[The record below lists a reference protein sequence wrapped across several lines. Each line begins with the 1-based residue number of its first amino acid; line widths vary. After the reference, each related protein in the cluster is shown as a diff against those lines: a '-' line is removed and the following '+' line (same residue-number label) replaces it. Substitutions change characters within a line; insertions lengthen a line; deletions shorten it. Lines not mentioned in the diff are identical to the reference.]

1 MKRRWIFIGA
11 VALPLALFVAT
22 RVTQDKLS
30 WKPRLVGVNPDG
42 ECTFTWSRDGRLI
55 RLTSVDIAQN
65 TQWYGAIFDAWSRK
79 RLPDQTKFVASSSLE
94 LQFNN
99 EGHEGEPNLKAD
111 ALSVC
116 DAGGHCQALH
126 GTDDKR
132 FGLTMQTDPTSFYWN
147 FDDMHLL
154 QDEREFSVLSGGT
167 EWTWATKTG
176 LLLRHVPLK
185 IEGAC
190 FSSSD
195 KIFWIGRRSNSLKF
209 VDRRGRLL
217 WKCATNASPVFARA
231 QSTVVIAGDKGLEV
245 RDLRT
250 GKIER
255 TIEGPSSSI
264 VDMALSPDDSWVW
277 SSHHNGEVWSWRVQ

>member
-11 VALPLALFVAT
+11 VALPLVLLGAIGA
-22 RVTQDKLS
+22 TQDAIS
-30 WKPRLVGVNPDG
+30 WKPQLVGVNPDG
-42 ECTFTWSRDGRLI
+42 DCTFEWSHDGRLI
-55 RLTSVDIAQN
+55 RLGANNQRQN
-65 TQWYGAIFDAWSRK
+65 THWDGAIFNAWSRE
-79 RLPDQTKFVASSSLE
+79 RLPDQTKFVVSPSWRIGFHNS
-94 LQFNN
+94 
-99 EGHEGEPNLKAD
+99 GREGELPLKGD
-111 ALSVC
+111 ALYVC
-116 DAGGHCQALH
+116 DASEHCHDLH
-126 GTDDKR
+126 GTDQKR
-132 FGLTMQTDPTSFYWN
+132 FGLTMEEDPERLYWN
-147 FDDMHLL
+147 FDDMRFS
-154 QDEREFSVLSGGT
+154 QDEHEISVLSGGT

-195 KIFWIGRRSNSLKF
+195 EIFWIGRGSNSLKF

-217 WKCATNASPVFARA
+217 WKCATNASPVFAIA
-231 QSTVVIAGDKGLEV
+231 QSTVIIAGDKGLEV